1 MNHARTISLI
11 ESGAHATIAEYFHAM
26 FPRDYK
32 WRGAFGAVGAPGASG
47 AVGAH
52 GAHGPQ
58 GWSRRVIDGGKVHWE
73 PTSEHSLTIRVT
85 GLMCELLRRMKEA
98 RNWTDAQ
105 TREAHAALGGASRVI
120 ATLRFMY
127 EDHDESIASV

>member
-1 MNHARTISLI
+1 MNHARTVSLI
-11 ESGAHATIAEYFHAM
+11 ESGAHATVAEYFHAM

-32 WRGAFGAVGAPGASG
+32 WRGAFGASG
-47 AVGAH
+47 AFGAF
-52 GAHGPQ
+52 GPQ

-73 PTSEHSLTIRVT
+73 PMSEHSLTIRVT

-127 EDHDESIASV
+127 EDHDYRSASV

>member
-32 WRGAFGAVGAPGASG
+32 WRGAFGAFGAVGASG
-47 AVGAH
+47 ASGAH
-52 GAHGPQ
+52 GAQ

-73 PTSEHSLTIRVT
+73 PMSEHSLTIRVT

-98 RNWTDAQ
+98 RNWTEAQ

-120 ATLRFMY
+120 AKLRCMY
-127 EDHDESIASV
+127 EDSVYTTL

>member
-32 WRGAFGAVGAPGASG
+32 WRGAHGTFGAF
-47 AVGAH
+47 GAH
-52 GAHGPQ
+52 GAQ

-73 PTSEHSLTIRVT
+73 PMSEHSLTIRVT

-127 EDHDESIASV
+127 EDHERIASV